1 MRYNRQAEHG
11 NYLQDVAHFLAWLHK
26 TRTEEPQESAPAATA
41 DVHADAPTAA
51 NAAEAEGAVAGAA
64 SA

>member
-11 NYLQDVAHFLAWLHK
+11 NSLQDVAHFLAWLHK
-26 TRTEEPQESAPAATA
+26 TRTEERQESAPAATA
-41 DVHADAPTAA
+41 DVHADAPAAA
-51 NAAEAEGAVAGAA
+51 NAEAEGAVAGAA

>member
-1 MRYNRQAEHG
+1 MRYNRQAEHC
-11 NYLQDVAHFLAWLHK
+11 NSLQDVAHFLAWLHK

-41 DVHADAPTAA
+41 DVHADAPA
-51 NAAEAEGAVAGAA
+51 AAEAEGAVAAAA